1 LKYIEDNDELTDDF
15 LDDSDDIAEELSI
28 SGKDRDDRLVSSYLD
43 DPTDEDR
50 ISELERRKE
59 AYSIL
64 KKDDKIFNNSY
75 NMGTISDEM
84 DDSFVRTEI
93 KVDPGSA
100 EYDQYNKDRQSD
112 FVDNIIMSSDI
123 SNFIDNS
130 ELILEILKE
139 PEDGSKKKFTKIEI
153 NEIFDELRKYLIDS
167 HNSNAFVN
175 SIHILD
181 TISSLTNL
189 EYKKLFDMLTYENKE
204 NLLIELDKKYSFL
217 NKSPKNQMYE

>member
-1 LKYIEDNDELTDDF
+1 MKYIEDNDELTDDF

>member
-1 LKYIEDNDELTDDF
+1 MKYIEDNDELSDDF
-15 LDDSDDIAEELSI
+15 LDDSEDIAEELSI
-28 SGKDRDDRLVSSYLD
+28 SGKDRDDRIVSSYLD
-43 DPTDEDR
+43 DQTAEDK
-50 ISELERRKE
+50 ILELERRKA

-75 NMGTISDEM
+75 NMGTVSDEM
-84 DDSFVRTEI
+84 DESFVRTEI
-93 KVDPGSA
+93 KIDPGSA
-100 EYDQYNKDRQSD
+100 EYDQYNKDQQSD
-112 FVDNIIMSSDI
+112 FVDNIITNSDI
-123 SNFIDNS
+123 SKFIDNS

-167 HNSNAFVN
+167 HNFNAFVN

-204 NLLIELDKKYSFL
+204 ILLIELDKKYSFL